1 MICLTGAWEG
11 REGEK
16 KTRRDMNNGSR
27 LNGERKSKALT
38 RQIPATHML
47 HVAKLVSGGKD
58 SSWPRHRHG
67 GDGRDQPRAV

>member
-1 MICLTGAWEG
+1 
-11 REGEK
+11 
-16 KTRRDMNNGSR
+16 MNNGSR